1 MNVRRRRSRR
11 DKITLIDV
19 ARLVGVSSITVSRA
33 LRNPDKVS
41 ASLREKILKM
51 VEELGYVPD
60 FAART
65 LASRDSDVIGVVLP
79 TLSNF
84 ALMSVM
90 QGIEERIH
98 QTHYRVQYA
107 YTRFL
112 EAAAVSQIRLFL
124 AQNPAGLIVTG
135 LSPSEETGAI
145 LRSADCPVL
154 EVLDISEETY
164 SGLRVGIDTR
174 EAARVATRHMLE
186 RGYRRF
192 AMVGGPDSR
201 SRLRHAGY
209 CDVMQAAG
217 LYDPVLDIVENE
229 ATSADLGCRLLR
241 RLLDRVPDI
250 DGAFCH
256 NDDVALGMM
265 FECRR
270 VGLAVPQQFG
280 LCGFNDLDFA
290 AVSAPTLTSVRV
302 PRYDL
307 GVRAADMIIRAI
319 DNPGL
324 EPLSVDVGFTL
335 VEREST
341 LGRSAG

>member
-1 MNVRRRRSRR
+1 MSVRQRRSRR

-41 ASLREKILKM
+41 ASLREKILKS

-98 QTHYRVQYA
+98 ETRYRVQYA

-112 EAAAVSQIRLFL
+112 EGTAVSQIRLFL
-124 AQNPAGLIVTG
+124 AQNPAGMIVTG
-135 LSPSEETGAI
+135 LSPSAETGAI
-145 LRSADCPVL
+145 LKGAHCPVL
-154 EVLDISEETY
+154 EVLDISEQTY
-164 SGLRVGIDTR
+164 SNLRVGIDTR
-174 EAARVATRHMLE
+174 AAARVATRHMLE

-192 AMVGGPDSR
+192 AVVGGLDSR

-209 CDVMQAAG
+209 HDVMQAAG
-217 LYDPVLDIVENE
+217 LYDPALDIVENE

-241 RLLDRVPDI
+241 RILAHVPDA

-270 VGLAVPQQFG
+270 LGIGVPQQFG

-290 AVSAPTLTSVRV
+290 AVSAPTLTSVQV

-307 GVRAADMIIRAI
+307 GVRAADLIIRAI
-319 DNPGL
+319 DNPGF